1 MDRAT
6 TRGDGRL
13 RAMKRRRMRR
23 RMGSRKP
30 REAAVRPCARARD
43 LWIALRI
50 FIGTRHSDFSSSSPA
65 ESRRLK
71 KTRSPPPPRPAA
83 LSAARGRRVEMGAL
97 GKRKPAAGKK
107 PSAKA
112 AKREP
117 SPEPASESE
126 SEDGSSGDDDDE
138 DEAGGGAEESNSGDG
153 SDSEEAL
160 GEDDASDDDDD
171 DDDDDASADDLDDE
185 AFEGD
190 DVDLDDDDEEDEEE
204 EEEEDDDAE
213 DSDGAM
219 DDDFDG
225 DDAGEA
231 AGSDS
236 EDSRQEEYD
245 DAARA
250 AAAAASRAGGGG
262 GFGFAKAFAN
272 LVGDD
277 PSREAEVLPKT
288 KKQRRVEA
296 EARREKRARNA
307 EKSRKLELRERGH
320 VVPKKGVA
328 DPASD
333 QLERRLIQTA
343 TRGVVRLFN
352 AVSKAQRDAAEA
364 DASRDKKKKTT
375 LLSSKGFM
383 AELTKRTKARTDD
396 EIEMEAEILKKTAG
410 QKKAEAEGGWD
421 VLSDGYLMGRNKMKD
436 WEKGTAAGENELEI
450 EDEMLE

>member
-1 MDRAT
+1 
-6 TRGDGRL
+6 
-13 RAMKRRRMRR
+13 
-23 RMGSRKP
+23 
-30 REAAVRPCARARD
+30 
-43 LWIALRI
+43 
-50 FIGTRHSDFSSSSPA
+50 
-65 ESRRLK
+65 
-71 KTRSPPPPRPAA
+71 
-83 LSAARGRRVEMGAL
+83 MGAL

-171 DDDDDASADDLDDE
+171 DDDDDDASADDLDDE

-190 DVDLDDDDEEDEEE
+190 DVDLDDDDDEDEGE

-364 DASRDKKKKTT
+364 DASRDKKKKKTT